1 MSETMMFARTVKR
14 KNPQTLEA
22 CRDIPYLT
30 CGCSNEDV

>member
-1 MSETMMFARTVKR
+1 MNATIVFAENAKR

-30 CGCSNEDV
+30 SGLIIWVP